1 MRCLEPLRPDRSD
14 FEVRRP
20 VLVKREYSV
29 CRKNGRDERRMA
41 RNLATDSRR
50 DMDFVSAS
58 YLLDC
63 GRNDKVDVYLDD
75 YFGEGLKNVM
85 FCGFYVG
92 T

>member
-1 MRCLEPLRPDRSD
+1 
-14 FEVRRP
+14 
-20 VLVKREYSV
+20 
-29 CRKNGRDERRMA
+29 MA

-63 GRNDKVDVYLDD
+63 GRNDKVDVFLDD

>member
-1 MRCLEPLRPDRSD
+1 MQTKLYFLNLNA
-14 FEVRRP
+14 VII
-20 VLVKREYSV
+20 
-29 CRKNGRDERRMA
+29 RKNQRVERKLA

-58 YLLDC
+58 VLLDC
-63 GRNDKVDVYLDD
+63 GRNDKIDIFLGD

>member
-1 MRCLEPLRPDRSD
+1 
-14 FEVRRP
+14 
-20 VLVKREYSV
+20 
-29 CRKNGRDERRMA
+29 MA

-75 YFGEGLKNVM
+75 YFGEGLKNAM

>member
-1 MRCLEPLRPDRSD
+1 ME
-14 FEVRRP
+14 
-20 VLVKREYSV
+20 
-29 CRKNGRDERRMA
+29 RKLA

-58 YLLDC
+58 VLLDC
-63 GRNDKVDVYLDD
+63 GRNDKIDIFLGD

>member
-1 MRCLEPLRPDRSD
+1 
-14 FEVRRP
+14 
-20 VLVKREYSV
+20 
-29 CRKNGRDERRMA
+29 MA

-58 YLLDC
+58 VLLDC
-63 GRNDKVDVYLDD
+63 GRNDKIDIYLGD